1 MPKSKRPR
9 TAEGRAKNA
18 ARQESLEPEK
28 MQQEVEKVS
37 QLIRQFFP
45 WVADSMSLAMAF
57 GCVETI
63 PEAQS
68 KDTGSTCECKATK
81 RPRRTVARKSRL
93 GCGGKRSDKV

>member
-18 ARQESLEPEK
+18 ARQESLKQAK
-28 MQQEVEKVS
+28 MQQDFERVS

-45 WVADSMSLAMAF
+45 WAQDSMSLAMAF

-68 KDTGSTCECKATK
+68 KDTGSTCGCKATK
-81 RPRRTVARKSRL
+81 KPRRTVARKSR
-93 GCGGKRSDKV
+93 